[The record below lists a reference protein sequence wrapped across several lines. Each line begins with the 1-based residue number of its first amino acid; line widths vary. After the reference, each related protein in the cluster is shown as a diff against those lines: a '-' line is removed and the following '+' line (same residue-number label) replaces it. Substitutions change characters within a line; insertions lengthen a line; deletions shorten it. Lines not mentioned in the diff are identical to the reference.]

1 MKFCANHSELLPL
14 AKMLAAAVNKR
25 SVLPALRCIRLEA
38 DSAQDT
44 VVFTATNLEMTLQ
57 LRHKCA
63 VAESGD
69 CLLPADSWLSILS
82 LCSKDLQVLT
92 VSADGSGITVQN
104 GRTLYNFAAMPPENY
119 PRPQFE
125 QPESLTELG
134 NLLPL
139 AAQTTKCAALPDNS
153 NPVLHCVH
161 LRLADG
167 KFRAE
172 CTDGY
177 RAAWVEQEI
186 ASTNSFD
193 LLPGAETLK
202 TLVSIWGRNT
212 PCKIGKAGKFLLA
225 LGPGMIFAA
234 RLTEG
239 KYPDLGRITTR
250 LSPEYRAK
258 LPADGFLLAVRS
270 AMVKGNKKILL
281 RLKFGDHKLCLQ
293 SDNGCTD
300 NALAKSQVEVPAE
313 VETLTPEKGFLYS
326 CHHIQDSLRN
336 LGKGELTLEI
346 DWLGYLHLRAGQ
358 IEQMILPCR
367 EPSRQAKQI
376 VKKAAKKSA
385 A

>member
-14 AKMLAAAVNKR
+14 AKMLAAAVDKR
-25 SVLPALRCIRLEA
+25 SALPILRCIRFEA
-38 DSAQDT
+38 DSAQNT

-57 LRHKCA
+57 LRHKCV
-63 VAESGD
+63 VAESGA
-69 CLLPADSWLSILS
+69 CLLPAGSWLSILS

-92 VSADGSGITVQN
+92 VLANDSEITVQN
-104 GRTLYNFAAMPPENY
+104 GRTLYEFAAMSPKDY
-119 PRPQFE
+119 PRLQFE
-125 QPESLTELG
+125 KPESLTELG
-134 NLLPL
+134 KLLPL
-139 AAQTTKCAALPDNS
+139 AAQTTKCAALPDHS

-167 KFRAE
+167 KFRSE

-177 RAAWVEQEI
+177 RAAWVEQEL
-186 ASTNSFD
+186 AGTNSFD
-193 LLPGAETLK
+193 LLPGAEALK
-202 TLVSIWGRNT
+202 TLVSILGKNT

-234 RLTEG
+234 RLAEG
-239 KYPDLGRITTR
+239 KYPDLGRITAR
-250 LSPEYRAK
+250 LTPEYRAK

-270 AMVKGNKKILL
+270 AMVKGDKKTLL
-281 RLKFGDHKLCLQ
+281 RLKFDDHKLCLQ

-300 NALAKSQVEVPAE
+300 NALAKSQIEAPAE

-326 CHHIQDSLRN
+326 CRHIQDSLRN
-336 LGKGELTLEI
+336 LGKGELALEI
-346 DWLGYLHLRAGQ
+346 DRLGYLHLRAGQ
-358 IEQMILPCR
+358 IEQLILPCR
-367 EPSRQAKQI
+367 EPSRQAKQT